1 MTLRFVALLVAGLPV
16 LLSADTPSLRVAVHA
31 EADSGLG
38 GKLVSLLSK
47 EVRHLERVSVVD
59 DSPQYRISCSVITLD
74 SPKARGVGFAASVAV
89 TSGDGHLLM
98 HFVHADNSL
107 ESLAHEV
114 ALAVDGGL
122 LEAARRGSATSSE
135 QPR

>member
-1 MTLRFVALLVAGLPV
+1 MTLRFVALLVSFPL
-16 LLSADTPSLRVAVHA
+16 LLSAGTPPLRVAVRA
-31 EADSGLG
+31 EADNGLS

-47 EVRHLERVSVVD
+47 EVRHLEQVSVVD
-59 DSPQYRISCSVITLD
+59 ESPQYRVSCSVITLD
-74 SPKARGVGFAASVAV
+74 MPQARGVGFAASIAV

-122 LEAARRGSATSSE
+122 LEAARRNSATSLE

>member
-1 MTLRFVALLVAGLPV
+1 MVLRFIALLVVSFPV
-16 LLSADTPSLRVAVHA
+16 LLGAGTSPLRVAVRA
-31 EADSGLG
+31 EADNGLS

-47 EVRHLERVSVVD
+47 EVRHLEAVSVVD
-59 DSPQYRISCSVITLD
+59 DSPQYRVSCSVITLD
-74 SPKARGVGFAASVAV
+74 MPTAHGVGFAASVAV

-114 ALAVDGGL
+114 AL
-122 LEAARRGSATSSE
+122 
-135 QPR
+135 